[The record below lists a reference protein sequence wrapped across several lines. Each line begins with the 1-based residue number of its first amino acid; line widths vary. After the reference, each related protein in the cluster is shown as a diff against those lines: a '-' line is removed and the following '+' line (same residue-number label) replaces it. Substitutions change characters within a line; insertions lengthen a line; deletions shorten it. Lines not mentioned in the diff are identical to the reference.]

1 MARTALTYSK
11 LVGNSSVADPAG
23 TPVDPTNGHTVA
35 NAQFDRTVFRVN
47 NTAATAKTVTVKAGA
62 YPPAMAA
69 GQGDLVV
76 SVAAG
81 ATAWLGPFESG
92 RFGNSDGSL
101 NVDLAAGTTGTITP
115 FLLPKAV

>member
-11 LVGNSSVADPAG
+11 FVGNGSIADPVG
-23 TPVDPTNGHTVA
+23 TNVDPTNGHTIA
-35 NAQFDRTVFRVN
+35 AAQFDRTVLRVT
-47 NTAATAKTVTVKAGA
+47 NTSGASKNVTVKAGT

-76 SVAAG
+76 PIAAG

-92 RFGNSDGSL
+92 RFCTSDGSL
-101 NVDLAAGTTGTITP
+101 NVDLAAGHTGTITP